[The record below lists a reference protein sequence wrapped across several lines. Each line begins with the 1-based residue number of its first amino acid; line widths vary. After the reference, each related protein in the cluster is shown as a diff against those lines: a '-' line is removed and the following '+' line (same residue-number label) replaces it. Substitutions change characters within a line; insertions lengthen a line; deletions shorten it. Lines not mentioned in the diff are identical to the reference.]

1 MHPPGHVVRR
11 SPTMEAITLL
21 GSTMG
26 LGLMS
31 GLNLYATVLTVGLG
45 IRLGLI
51 TLNPELAGL
60 EVLASPYVLIAAGVI
75 YLVEFFADKIPW
87 VDSIWDSVHTLIR
100 PLGAA
105 VIGATAIG
113 AIEPQTAVIAA
124 LCAGVSLSGHSVK
137 AGTRLLANHSPEPFS
152 NIALSLGEDVLV
164 VIGSW
169 LALRHPAIM
178 VTIVGIFLIAFVWF
192 APKAFRL
199 LRMEWLATLALLKKF
214 YVLAKQYVQS
224 FGQGRRLAAVGTEFT
239 VPVNVGNVV
248 VDDGNSDDVPEHI
261 LHRLDNKAPSRG
273 RRFFIRCTA
282 GKGVKKLRHSV
293 GYLQIDDDNLV
304 FVTKRMFRVR
314 DHQIERSAIE
324 DIQFKKRPLLDRL
337 IIRTKGKQQQFYF
350 FKDIANRGSRAYE
363 ILEVHKR
370 ER

>member
-1 MHPPGHVVRR
+1 
-11 SPTMEAITLL
+11 
-21 GSTMG
+21 MG
-26 LGLMS
+26 LGLVS

-51 TLNPELAGL
+51 TLSPEMSGL
-60 EVLASPYVLIAAGVI
+60 EVLSSPYVLIAAGVI

-87 VDSIWDSVHTLIR
+87 VDSVWDGVHTVIR

-113 AIEPQTAVIAA
+113 AVEPRMAVIAA

-178 VTIVGIFLIAFVWF
+178 VTVVAIFLIAFAWF

-199 LRMEWLATLALLKKF
+199 MRVEYLATLALLRKF
-214 YVLAKQYVQS
+214 YLLAKQYVQS
-224 FGQGRRLAAVGTEFT
+224 FGQRRRLAAVGAEFT
-239 VPVNVGNVV
+239 VPVDVGGGGSVNS
-248 VDDGNSDDVPEHI
+248 DSDDVPEHV
-261 LHRLDNKAPSRG
+261 LDRLDNKIGTRG
-273 RRFFIRCTA
+273 PRFLIRCTA

-293 GYLQIDDDNLV
+293 GYLQITDDSLV
-304 FVTKRMFRVR
+304 FVTKRMFRLR
-314 DHQIERSAIE
+314 DHQIERSTIE
-324 DIQFKKRPLLDRL
+324 DIDFKKRLLFDRL
-337 IIRTKGKQQQFYF
+337 IIRTSGKQQQFYF
-350 FKDIANRGSRAYE
+350 FKDVADRGSRVYE
-363 ILEVHKR
+363 ILQAHRKR
-370 ER
+370 

>member
-1 MHPPGHVVRR
+1 
-11 SPTMEAITLL
+11 MEAINLL

-26 LGLMS
+26 LGLVS

-45 IRLGLI
+45 LRLGLI
-51 TLNPELAGL
+51 TLNPELSGL
-60 EVLASPYVLIAAGVI
+60 AVLSSPYVLIAAGVI

-87 VDSIWDSVHTLIR
+87 VDSLWDSVHTIIR

-105 VIGATAIG
+105 LIGATAIG
-113 AIEPQTAVIAA
+113 TVEPQTAVIAA

-152 NIALSLGEDVLV
+152 NIALSLGEDFLV

-178 VTIVGIFLIAFVWF
+178 VTIVVIFLIVFAWF

-199 LRMEWLATLALLKKF
+199 MRVEYLAALAVLKKF
-214 YVLAKQYVQS
+214 YLSVKRYVQS
-224 FGQGRRLAAVGTEFT
+224 FGQGRRLATAGADFS
-239 VPVNVGNVV
+239 VPVEVV
-248 VDDGNSDDVPEHI
+248 AASSSGVESDDVPEHI
-261 LHRLDNKAPSRG
+261 VHRLDNKAGTRG

-293 GYLQIDDDNLV
+293 GYLQIDDDSLV
-304 FVTKRMFRVR
+304 FVTKRLFRWR
-314 DHQIERSAIE
+314 DLQIERSTIE
-324 DIQFKKRPLLDRL
+324 DIQFKKRLLFDRL
-337 IIRTKGKQQQFYF
+337 IIRTSGKQQQFYF
-350 FKDIANRGSRAYE
+350 FKDIADRGSRAYE
-363 ILEVHKR
+363 LLQGQKK
-370 ER
+370 

>member
-1 MHPPGHVVRR
+1 
-11 SPTMEAITLL
+11 MEAINLL

-26 LGLMS
+26 LGLVS

-51 TLNPELAGL
+51 TLTPETSGLA
-60 EVLASPYVLIAAGVI
+60 VLSNPYVLIAAGVI
-75 YLVEFFADKIPW
+75 YLIEFFADKIPW
-87 VDSIWDSVHTLIR
+87 VDSIWDSVHTFIR

-113 AIEPQTAVIAA
+113 AVEPQTAVIAA

-152 NIALSLGEDVLV
+152 NIALSLVEDFLV

-169 LALRHPAIM
+169 LALSHPAIM
-178 VTIVGIFLIAFVWF
+178 VTIVAIFLIAFIWF

-199 LRMEWLATLALLKKF
+199 MRVEYLASLALLKKF
-214 YVLAKQYVQS
+214 YLLAKQYVQS
-224 FGQGRRLAAVGTEFT
+224 FGQHRRLATIGAEFS
-239 VPVNVGNVV
+239 VPVDVAGGSAA
-248 VDDGNSDDVPEHI
+248 VDDGNDDGVPEHI
-261 LHRLDNKAPSRG
+261 LRRLDNKARG

-293 GYLQIDDDNLV
+293 GYLQIDDESLV

-314 DHQIERSAIE
+314 DHQIERSTIE
-324 DIQFKKRPLLDRL
+324 DIQFKKRLLVDRL
-337 IIRTKGKQQQFYF
+337 IIRTGGKQQQFYF
-350 FKDIANRGSRAYE
+350 FKDVANRGSRAYE
-363 ILEVHKR
+363 ILQVHKKQR
-370 ER
+370 